1 MFGIKLLSTFTLL
14 AGVIFGTNVAVN
26 SEVGSDVEYIGSTSG
41 SDTIDPQKIYKQSCS
56 ACHGQNLEGVVGPS
70 LSEVGSKYSKDEIA
84 AIIRDGKGSMP
95 PRLLVGETEIS
106 ILAEWLSE
114 LKTK

>member
-1 MFGIKLLSTFTLL
+1 MFGIKLLSTITLL
-14 AGVIFGTNVAVN
+14 AGVILGTNITVN
-26 SEVGSDVEYIGSTSG
+26 SEVGSDVEYIGSTSD
-41 SDTIDPQKIYKQSCS
+41 SDTSDPQKIYKQSCGG
-56 ACHGQNLEGVVGPS
+56 CHGQNLEGIVGPS

-84 AIIRDGKGSMP
+84 AIIRDGKEAMP
-95 PRLLVGETEIS
+95 PGLLTDETDIS